1 LLTEWRGDQ
10 RFSKFHPSASQQR
23 ARPIDKIS
31 AQDET
36 LRGGG
41 VAFAISVNHGD
52 GLLSAKRGIHVRD
65 SGMSRQ
71 SLDVAKRWLLLEFKP
86 RRAGIVTHLSQAVG

>member
-1 LLTEWRGDQ
+1 MARGSAV
-10 RFSKFHPSASQQR
+10 FKVPSERISAAGKANRQ
-23 ARPIDKIS
+23 IS

-41 VAFAISVNHGD
+41 VAFEISVDHGD
-52 GLLSAKRGIHVRD
+52 GLLSAKRGIHIRD

-71 SLDVAKRWLLLEFKP
+71 SLDVAKLWLLLEFKP